1 MSLTPR
7 LPAVGPTQAED
18 RWGVRRSAPFILSTI
33 VVGHCKPEGMTRSGL
48 PWNAPRKSKAWKQ
61 ASKAWRIKAGP
72 PAEATYSGTD
82 RARGARRP
90 LCDEGTSH
98 LKTQINYSFPTN
110 EQPPGSGT
118 SHRTAPQ
125 TAQASANR
133 VGDTARRADAGFLC
147 RATIRPHRSPPCV
160 ASGIWAASDGKSQP
174 ARPAGQTQRSR
185 AGRVCPRDSVPRSRR
200 SPTPIL
206 PPGSEPPSRS
216 GTRA

>member
-7 LPAVGPTQAED
+7 LPAVGPSQAED
-18 RWGVRRSAPFILSTI
+18 GWGVRRSAPFILSTI

-118 SHRTAPQ
+118 SHRTADSPGLGESHRRHRSASRRRIPVSRHDPPTPVSTLRRKRNLGSVGWKI
-125 TAQASANR
+125 TAGPA
-133 VGDTARRADAGFLC
+133 GPADAALRC
-147 RATIRPHRSPPCV
+147 RA
-160 ASGIWAASDGKSQP
+160 
-174 ARPAGQTQRSR
+174 
-185 AGRVCPRDSVPRSRR
+185 RVRQGLGPQ
-200 SPTPIL
+200 
-206 PPGSEPPSRS
+206 EPPVTHPHPASRV
-216 GTRA
+216 